1 MPRVVCVIII
11 TLACLGV
18 AFIIVLVVCAYD
30 GFATWKRWRKLSSAF
45 KELDAAVI
53 ASKKQAEDRER
64 HISNHVACA
73 NQVPFPPCDHRDCP
87 RKADS
92 R

>member
-1 MPRVVCVIII
+1 MPPWMCVIIC
-11 TLACLGV
+11 TLAVLGL
-18 AFIIVLVVCAYD
+18 AFLIVLWVCIND
-30 GFATWKRWRKLSSAF
+30 GWATWKRWRKFSRVLY
-45 KELDAAVI
+45 ELDSIII

-73 NQVPFPPCDHRDCP
+73 NQVPFLPCDHRDCP